1 MPKNLQPE
9 MEILNKMLESQIQ
22 ESHDLARKAEQNLNE
37 IKRQLE
43 PYQFNNLMDSNLK
56 RDLFAL

>member
-1 MPKNLQPE
+1 MPKNLKPE
-9 MEILNKMLESQIQ
+9 MERLNRMLESQIQ
-22 ESHDLARKAEQNLNE
+22 ESQDLARKAEQNLDE

-56 RDLFAL
+56 RELLAL

>member
-22 ESHDLARKAEQNLNE
+22 EGHDLAKSGTTPERDQEGIGAVSIQPPDEQQPN
-37 IKRQLE
+37 
-43 PYQFNNLMDSNLK
+43 
-56 RDLFAL
+56 A

>member
-9 MEILNKMLESQIQ
+9 MEILNKMLENQIQ
-22 ESHDLARKAEQNLNE
+22 ESQDLAREAEQNLNA

-43 PYQFNNLMDSNLK
+43 PYQFNNLMDNNLK
-56 RDLFAL
+56 RELFAL

>member
-1 MPKNLQPE
+1 MPKSLQPE
-9 MEILNKMLESQIQ
+9 MEILNRMLENQIQ
-22 ESHDLARKAEQNLNE
+22 ESQDLARKAEQDLNE

-56 RDLFAL
+56 RELFSL

>member
-1 MPKNLQPE
+1 MPKNLKLE
-9 MEILNKMLESQIQ
+9 METLNKMLESQIQ
-22 ESHDLARKAEQNLNE
+22 ESHDLAKKAEQNLNE

-56 RDLFAL
+56 RDLFAF